1 MVPQLDTSYYFSQIV
16 WLVICLTILMLFFK
30 KVFLPKMQSTI
41 AKRDKNIFEMKKNIK
56 DLSKKYDGLVEELR
70 ILNENRILETKK
82 IIHDTQN
89 KCDQVLNE
97 QIQQL
102 QNDSANTIKKIRS
115 DAENVLQN
123 LDKETDAQIEK
134 IAQQLFDKLFA
145 NLGNGQ

>member
-16 WLVICLTILMLFFK
+16 WLVICLTILMIFFK
-30 KVFLPKMQSTI
+30 KIFLPKMQAIIS
-41 AKRDKNIFEMKKNIK
+41 KRDKNIYEMKKNIK
-56 DLSKKYDGLVEELR
+56 DLSKKYDNLVDELR
-70 ILNENRILETKK
+70 IINEKRILETKE
-82 IIHDTQN
+82 IIQDTQN

-102 QNDSANTIKKIRS
+102 QKDNAATIKKIRS
-115 DAENVLQN
+115 DAENILQN
-123 LDKETDAQIEK
+123 LDRDVDAQIEK